1 MKLFGSYSDL
11 FDAHSTVVAEVI
23 LEPLY
28 LGDQC
33 CTSSYPQ
40 VPSKARASH
49 RFAPDKLLLSHRF
62 HTGVVKLAQVH
73 RSSAGY
79 KQEIL
84 PKDGLESAPP
94 SPHHATMQRTT
105 LLAVAVATCLLQMA
119 CATVR
124 SRDDSHR
131 RSLRSISLRRR
142 QLCGALAALLACSHH
157 AMSAFPRQVLPADF
171 DRRGAVVCISDQFF
185 RVSACILSRL

>member
-1 MKLFGSYSDL
+1 MRGRSRNLRAIRVVFGLDSTPEALSLLKL
-11 FDAHSTVVAEVI
+11 I
-23 LEPLY
+23 L
-28 LGDQC
+28 GC
-33 CTSSYPQ
+33 ACSYPQ
-40 VPSKARASH
+40 VPSKARATH
-49 RFAPDKLLLSHRF
+49 RFDPDKLLHSHRF

-73 RSSAGY
+73 RSSVGY

-157 AMSAFPRQVLPADF
+157 AMSAFARQVLPAAF
-171 DRRGAVVCISDQFF
+171 DRRGAVVCISDQFL
-185 RVSACILSRL
+185 SACILSRL

>member
-49 RFAPDKLLLSHRF
+49 RFNPDKLLHSHRF

-124 SRDDSHR
+124 PRDDSHR

-142 QLCGALAALLACSHH
+142 QLLNSFAALSRPSSH
-157 AMSAFPRQVLPADF
+157 APTTQCLPFPAKSCLL
-171 DRRGAVVCISDQFF
+171 
-185 RVSACILSRL
+185 ILDCR